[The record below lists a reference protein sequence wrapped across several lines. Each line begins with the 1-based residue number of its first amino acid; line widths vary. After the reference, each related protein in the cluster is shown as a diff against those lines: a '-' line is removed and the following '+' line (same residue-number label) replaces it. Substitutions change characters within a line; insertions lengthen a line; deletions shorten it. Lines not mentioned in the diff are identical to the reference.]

1 MKNIPHPTSPYFL
14 HCYNPSLNQD
24 NLSSAILHAA
34 SPLYHRSVG
43 KILLIVSNIT
53 FALLKKLPCFLL
65 SSEYNLKSLHWPQ
78 FWLHSHTVPLFHSP
92 LASHTSLLLFFSYTR
107 YIHTEVYLSLAV
119 FSIWDV
125 LSVTHEQRSLF
136 RLFQIIVQ
144 VSHSQWRFPNSPY
157 KPANHHCL
165 PFKTVFLLSFP
176 IT

>member
-92 LASHTSLLLFFSYTR
+92 LATPVFCCFSATRDTFTQKCIFHWLFSLSGMFFPSHMNKDLFSVSFKSLSKYH
-107 YIHTEVYLSLAV
+107 ILSE
-119 FSIWDV
+119 D
-125 LSVTHEQRSLF
+125 
-136 RLFQIIVQ
+136 FQIHLINLQ
-144 VSHSQWRFPNSPY
+144 TI
-157 KPANHHCL
+157 
-165 PFKTVFLLSFP
+165 TVYPSKLSFYFLSP
-176 IT
+176 